1 MLKQNKGIFFILFFF
16 VVQNCFAQIP
26 SIKTFVDK
34 DNILIG
40 EHIKYKVV
48 LTLPNKSIAANWFN
62 VPDSLP
68 HFEVV
73 EQSKLDSS
81 IKDDNLIM
89 QQTITLT
96 SFDSGKYVTPS
107 FKIDVF
113 NNGKKQSFFSDSI
126 AINIGYAV
134 ADSTNQLRDIK
145 PIIEAEDSSPLWI
158 LLGIVAA
165 SILLLVLLIF
175 IAIKLF
181 KKKRVNTNVSRLSAY
196 DEALQ
201 HLQKLKAYSFQDNLS
216 TKKYYLEL
224 STLLKQY
231 ISRKQNQT
239 FYSSTTSDI
248 LVYCKSKN
256 IEANELSILAN
267 TLRIGDAVKF
277 AKYMPTTEENEE
289 SLQTIKTVIDLLENK
304 KI

>member
-1 MLKQNKGIFFILFFF
+1 M
-16 VVQNCFAQIP
+16 QNCCAQTP
-26 SIKTFVDK
+26 TIKTFIDR

-48 LTLPNKSIAANWFN
+48 LTLPNKSNAANWFN
-62 VPDSLP
+62 VPDSMP
-68 HFEVV
+68 HFEIV

-81 IKDDNLIM
+81 VKEDNLIM

-96 SFDSGKYVTPS
+96 SFDSGIYKTPS
-107 FKIDVF
+107 FKIDVLS
-113 NNGKKQSFFSDSI
+113 NGTKQSFFTDSI

-145 PIIEAEDSSPLWI
+145 PIIEAEDLSPLWI
-158 LLGIVAA
+158 LLAIIAA
-165 SILLLVLLIF
+165 AILLLIILIF
-175 IAIKLF
+175 IAVKLF
-181 KKKRVNTNVSRLSAY
+181 KKKRGNANVSRQSAY
-196 DEALQ
+196 DEAMQ

-224 STLLKQY
+224 STLLKHY
-231 ISRKQNQT
+231 ISRKQNKT

-248 LVYCKSKN
+248 LVYCKSKTMA
-256 IEANELSILAN
+256 ANDLSILAN

-277 AKYMPTTEENEE
+277 AKYLPTNEENEE
-289 SLQTIKTVIDLLENK
+289 SWQTIKTVIDLLENK